1 MMQTDQLRKVAPLWL
16 QYTEDVRADPDAW
29 KLSGDAYA
37 TKPGDKPWIS
47 EMYGYSFACAK
58 ADVWHKVR
66 MRPFVVGFPLGGA
79 CAHPALQSC
88 MVVTAQLCPFD
99 HQSLIPSFFLPHPTR
114 RRRWE

>member
-1 MMQTDQLRKVAPLWL
+1 VTPRDDELAGPKGRRGDKAGGFTMMQTDQLRKVAPLWL

-29 KLSGDAYA
+29 KLSGDQYA

-66 MRPFVVGFPLGGA
+66 RMYVFVVGWLSLGGA
-79 CAHPALQSC
+79 PA
-88 MVVTAQLCPFD
+88 
-99 HQSLIPSFFLPHPTR
+99 
-114 RRRWE
+114 

>member
-29 KLSGDAYA
+29 KLSGDQYA

-66 MRPFVVGFPLGGA
+66 RMYVFVVGWMSLGGA
-79 CAHPALQSC
+79 PA
-88 MVVTAQLCPFD
+88 
-99 HQSLIPSFFLPHPTR
+99 
-114 RRRWE
+114 